1 MEKDIIQ
8 LGIGFFLASGVLKLL
23 EYSIGL
29 LAKRNQSQNGLTT
42 LNKIS
47 NNDLNHIY
55 SEMLHQTEQHNE
67 QIKLLTEICVILR
80 ERK

>member
-1 MEKDIIQ
+1 MEKEVYELI
-8 LGIGFFLASGVLKLL
+8 LTGGAVGVLYVIYLIIKVMF
-23 EYSIGL
+23 G
-29 LAKRNQSQNGLTT
+29 KKNGQTIA

-67 QIKLLTEICVILR
+67 QIKLLTKIATILE